1 MAERASLVRAV
12 VPTTR
17 LWKGFQPNGENPVIH
32 QPVLVLTISSELCK
46 ANYERI
52 VEIEEQAT
60 PLPNRAD
67 AGNNPGPE
75 SRKIVDGTA
84 SVYYPGT

>member
-1 MAERASLVRAV
+1 V
-12 VPTTR
+12 VPATR
-17 LWKGFQPNGENPVIH
+17 LWKGFQPNGESPVIH
-32 QPVLVLTISSELCK
+32 QPVRVLTISSELCK

-75 SRKIVDGTA
+75 FT
-84 SVYYPGT
+84 VYYPGT